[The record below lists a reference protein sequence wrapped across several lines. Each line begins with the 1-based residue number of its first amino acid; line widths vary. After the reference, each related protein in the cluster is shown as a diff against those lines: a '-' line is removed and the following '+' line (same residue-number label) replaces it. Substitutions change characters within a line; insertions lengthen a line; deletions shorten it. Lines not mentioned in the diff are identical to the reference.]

1 MVPKKLLFVLKRKN
15 NYNTIADSNIGMSTG
30 LYNSSLFMVDM
41 LNQNGIESIISVV
54 IDNND
59 IDREVTKHKPT
70 HVIIEALWVIPSKF
84 NVLCR
89 LHPKV
94 KWIIR
99 LHSEIPFLANEGSA
113 LDWIGDY
120 LNYDNVYIGT
130 NAPGITNELKEFVWY
145 KFNTWNKKLDKKI
158 VYLPNYYP
166 QEYKS
171 KKFNKEKDHIDISC
185 FGAIRPMK
193 NHLLQAIAAIRFADT
208 IGKKLRFHINYG
220 RIEQNG
226 DPVYKNLVS
235 LFSHVYDSGH
245 RLVKHD
251 WCPREDFLKICE
263 KMDIGMQVSFS
274 ETFNIVA
281 ADLVSQGVPVIA
293 SSELP
298 WINPIYTSKPTKS
311 WKIYISL
318 LLTYLSPW
326 INTKSN
332 QLLLKRYTEKSK
344 RIWIDYIKKIN
355 KNEKDKRP
363 NRY

>member
-1 MVPKKLLFVLKRKN
+1 MKPEKLLFILKRKN
-15 NYNTIADSNIGMSTG
+15 NYSTMVDSNIGMSTG
-30 LYNSSLFMVDM
+30 LYNSSHFMVEM

-54 IDNND
+54 VDNNE
-59 IDREVTKHKPT
+59 IDREVTKHKPS

-84 NVLCR
+84 GVLCR

-120 LNYDNVYIGT
+120 LDYDNVYIAT
-130 NAPGITNELKEFVWY
+130 NAPGITKELKEFTWY
-145 KFNTWNKKLDKKI
+145 KFDRWDEKI
-158 VYLPNYYP
+158 KRKIIYLPNYYP
-166 QEYKS
+166 QDYKDKDYIRGKEY
-171 KKFNKEKDHIDISC
+171 IDISC

-208 IGKKLRFHINYG
+208 IGKKLRFHINSG

-226 DPVYKNLVS
+226 DPVYKNLMS

-245 RLVKHD
+245 RLVRHE
-251 WCPREDFLKICE
+251 WCPREEFLKICE

-298 WINPIYTSKPTKS
+298 WINPIYTAKPTKS
-311 WKIYISL
+311 GKIYRAL
-318 LLTYLSPW
+318 LLTYLFPK
-326 INTKSN
+326 INTLSN
-332 QLLLKRYTEKSK
+332 QYLLKRYTDKSK
-344 RIWIDYIKKIN
+344 KIWIDYFKNKK
-355 KNEKDKRP
+355 
-363 NRY
+363 

>member
-1 MVPKKLLFVLKRKN
+1 
-15 NYNTIADSNIGMSTG
+15 
-30 LYNSSLFMVDM
+30 MVDM
-41 LNQNGIESIISVV
+41 LNEKGIETHISVV
-54 IDNND
+54 VDNND

-84 NVLCR
+84 NVLCK

-99 LHSEIPFLANEGSA
+99 LHSEMPFLANEGSA

-120 LNYDNVYIGT
+120 LDYKNVYVAT
-130 NAPGITNELKEFVWY
+130 NAPNITKELKDFVWY
-145 KFNTWNKKLDKKI
+145 KFDNWNDEIESKI

-166 QEYKS
+166 QEYKN
-171 KKFNKEKDHIDISC
+171 KKYNRDKDYINISC

-208 IGKKLRFHINYG
+208 IGKKLRFHINSG

-226 DPVYKNLVS
+226 DPVYKNLTS

-245 RLVKHD
+245 RLVKHQ
-251 WCPREDFLKICE
+251 WCPREDFLKICS

-281 ADLVSQGVPVIA
+281 ADLISQGVPVV
-293 SSELP
+293 SSNEIP
-298 WINPIYTSKPTKS
+298 WINPLYTAKPTKS
-311 WKIYISL
+311 NQIYRSL
-318 LLTYLSPW
+318 LLTHFTPK
-326 INTKSN
+326 INTTTN
-332 QLLLKRYTEKSK
+332 QFLLKKYTDKSCK
-344 RIWIDYIKKIN
+344 IWLEYFKK
-355 KNEKDKRP
+355 
-363 NRY
+363 